1 MSLTALFIKRPVM
14 TILIMLGILVFGIV
28 SYRRLPV
35 SDLPTV
41 DFPTLSVNANLP
53 GASPE
58 TMAATV
64 ATPLEKAFSAVAGID
79 EIVSTSSLGGTNIT
93 LTFSLDRDIES
104 AAQDVNAAISK
115 TLPLLPPQILPPSY
129 RKSNPSMAPILNIA
143 LTSNDLPLTE
153 LDEYAE
159 TTIAQQL
166 SMVEGV
172 AQVNVFGSMKYAVR
186 VQLDPSKLASL
197 GISVSQ
203 VANQIGLNNVM
214 LPTGVLYGRDK
225 TLTVTA
231 TGQMSNA
238 AQFRTLI
245 IAYKNGAPV
254 RLGDVGSVLDDIQNN
269 KNASWYDSKGVA
281 ERTVNL
287 MITRQPGTNTVDV
300 ASRVRTVLANIE
312 KGLPASLKVHIQYD
326 RSDSIQRAV
335 ADVKF
340 SLIVALVL
348 VIAVIFLFLRSAVAT
363 LIPSLTL
370 PMSII
375 GTFSVMYVLDFSI
388 DNLSLMALTLAVGFV
403 VDDAIV
409 MLENIVRHMEMG
421 KAPMKAAFEG
431 AQEVGFTILSMTLSL
446 AAVFIP
452 LMFMGGIIGRL
463 FKEFAITIMVA
474 ILVSGFVSLSL
485 TPMLCSRLL
494 KPHKDQAHGRFYNW
508 TESIFDATL
517 HTYERSLGWV
527 MKHRPA
533 MVAFSVLI
541 LVLTAGLWQVIPKGL
556 FPPDDTGSLNG
567 TTEAAQGTSFTEM
580 VRLQKIAMARLEK
593 DTNLVSFTSSAG
605 GGGGSTNQGQ
615 LNVTLKPLGQ
625 RPSADLMVA
634 ELTRRMSGIP
644 GLSVFFSNPPAI
656 RIGGRST
663 KTLYQFTLRGSDIST
678 LYSEATKLL
687 YEMQAEPML
696 TGVTSDLLNTSPI
709 LNVKIDR
716 TRALALG
723 VSPSAIENALANAY
737 NQQQVSTIYT
747 PTNEYWVVMETV
759 PSAQLDASALEKFFV
774 PGTNRAIPLSDVATF
789 EHIVGPLSIAHSG
802 QMASVTISFNLA
814 PNISL
819 GAATD
824 QVNKLALKTLPSTIT
839 YGFAGTAQA
848 FQQSQ
853 QGLGILLLITI
864 FIIYIILGILY
875 ESFIHPITILT
886 GLPFA
891 AFGALGTL
899 WITHIELGVYG
910 YVGIIM
916 LIGIVKKN
924 AIMMIDFAI
933 AHEREEHSTPAEAIM
948 QAASVRFRPIMMT
961 TVSAIA
967 GTLPIAIGVGASAA
981 SRRPL
986 GISVVGGLVFSQ
998 IVTLYVTPVFYTY
1011 LDEFQ
1016 SWFGRVSSGKRR
1028 VKAPGT
1034 PALAGAGH
1042 ASTIAD
1048 S

>member
-14 TILIMLGILVFGIV
+14 TILIMTGILVFGIV

-35 SDLPTV
+35 SDLPTT
-41 DFPTLSVNANLP
+41 DSPTVSVFASLP

-64 ATPLEKAFSAVAGID
+64 ATPLEKAFSAVPGID
-79 EIVSTSSLGGTNIT
+79 EIVSNSSLGGTNIT

-104 AAQDVNAAISK
+104 AAQDVNAAIAK

-129 RKSNPSMAPILNIA
+129 RKQNPAAAPILNIA
-143 LTSNDLPLTE
+143 LTSNQLPLTE
-153 LDEYAE
+153 LDEFAE
-159 TTIAQQL
+159 TTIAQRL

-172 AQVNVFGSMKYAVR
+172 ALVNVYGSMKYAVR

-214 LPTGVLYGRDK
+214 LPTGVLYGREK
-225 TLTVTA
+225 TLTVMA
-231 TGQMSNA
+231 TGQLSNA
-238 AQFRTLI
+238 AQFRKLI
-245 IAYKNGAPV
+245 IAYKDGAAV
-254 RLGDVGSVLDDIQNN
+254 RLQDVATVLDDIQNN
-269 KNASWYDSKGVA
+269 KNASWYDVNGVA
-281 ERTVNL
+281 ERTINL
-287 MITRQPGTNTVDV
+287 AVTRQPGTNTVEV
-300 ASRVRTVLANIE
+300 AARVRGVLAEIE
-312 KGLPASLKVHIQYD
+312 RGLPASLKVHIQYD
-326 RSDSIQRAV
+326 RSDSIQRSV
-335 ADVKF
+335 SDVKL
-340 SLIVALVL
+340 SLVVALVL
-348 VIAVIFLFLRSAVAT
+348 VILVIFLFLRSAVAT

-370 PMSII
+370 PMSVI

-421 KAPMKAAFEG
+421 KPPLKAAFEG

-446 AAVFIP
+446 SAVFIP
-452 LMFMGGIIGRL
+452 LMFMGGVIGRL
-463 FKEFAITIMVA
+463 FKEFAVTIMVA

-485 TPMLCSRLL
+485 TPMLCSQLL
-494 KPHKDQAHGRFYNW
+494 KPHGNETHGRFYNV
-508 TESIFDATL
+508 TERLFDRTL
-517 HTYERSLGWV
+517 RAYERSLAWV
-527 MKHRPA
+527 MQHRPLTL
-533 MVAFSVLI
+533 AFSVLI

-556 FPPDDTGSLNG
+556 FPPDDTGSING
-567 TTEAAQGTSFTEM
+567 TTEAAQGTSFDELL
-580 VRLQKIAMARLEK
+580 RLQKIAMARLEK
-593 DTNLVSFTSSAG
+593 DTNIVSFTSSAG
-605 GGGGSTNQGQ
+605 GGGGSSNQGQ

-625 RPSADLMVA
+625 RPSADQMVA
-634 ELTRRMSGIP
+634 ELTRRMAGIP
-644 GLSVFFSNPPAI
+644 GLSVFFSNPQSI
-656 RIGGRST
+656 HIGGRSS
-663 KTLYQFTLRGSDIST
+663 KTLYQFTLRGADIDI
-678 LYSEATKLL
+678 LYAEASKLL
-687 YEMQAEPML
+687 GVMQTQPML
-696 TGVTSDLLNTSPI
+696 TGVTSDLLNRSPI
-709 LNVKIDR
+709 LSVKINR
-716 TRALALG
+716 ARALALG

-759 PSAQLDASALEKFFV
+759 PSAQLDASALEKFYV
-774 PGTNRAIPLSDVATF
+774 PGTNRAIPLVDVATF

-814 PNISL
+814 PNVSL
-819 GAATD
+819 GAATE
-824 QVNKLALKTLPSTIT
+824 QVNKLARETLPATIT
-839 YGFAGTAQA
+839 YGFAGTALA
-848 FQQSQ
+848 FQQSE
-853 QGLGILLLITI
+853 QGLGLLLLITV

-891 AFGALGTL
+891 AFGALATL
-899 WITHIELGVYG
+899 YITHVELGVYG

-933 AHEREEHSTPAEAIM
+933 AAERENHTTPAQAIM

-986 GISVVGGLVFSQ
+986 GVAVVGGLVFSQ

-1011 LDEFQ
+1011 LDELQ
-1016 SWFGRVSSGKRR
+1016 SWFGRLGSSRRKRAPA
-1028 VKAPGT
+1028 APGSVT
-1034 PALAGAGH
+1034 PVVSG
-1042 ASTIAD
+1042 
-1048 S
+1048 